1 LFLAGCKPPI
11 LCYLRFD
18 RPGFPGL
25 FHISGA
31 DMAKIVNPKLFSQQ
45 FGVPKAD
52 IDKAGFLDPLLNADT
67 KLFID
72 PLLLRHSE
80 NTTLK
85 TKGVAAF
92 CKRTADIV
100 NLLMATPTN
109 SGPAW
114 TAALR
119 LLDLHERRETC
130 LGYGGA
136 GTSGSSRPVSLKAR
150 ILNTTRDIVNLGVKN
165 PEIIGLMGIFE
176 DDVGPDTISDMT
188 TNSLIGVLQ
197 EITMD
202 FCRKYP
208 VPTQLFTIGF
218 EQYELP
224 INPLVNGHGFLLVPK
239 DVLRELPVATDWSDI
254 DRVVQHNAMLR
265 HLVNKMIGSITKATI
280 KQKKKALKTI
290 ALQSE
295 STFQKL
301 FTDLLAGNHQ
311 GYDFGKDQ
319 KNVEAL
325 REILTSTPQRFPLTI
340 AKPVAPN
347 AAELRRVV
355 SEITAQFKRLIED
368 NDLSRLLWDN
378 STPKSEKAA
387 QLVYFGVADSYCKV
401 NNIDISPEVHS
412 GGGPV
417 DFKFSSG
424 YSGRL
429 LVELKLSKGKV
440 VQGYEE
446 QLETYKAAAQTEEAL
461 FLIIDVTKLTKI
473 KKIQQERQASSERAA
488 DIVVVDAKRK
498 PSASNR

>member
-1 LFLAGCKPPI
+1 
-11 LCYLRFD
+11 
-18 RPGFPGL
+18 
-25 FHISGA
+25 
-31 DMAKIVNPKLFSQQ
+31 MAKIINPKLFSQQ

-72 PLLLRHSE
+72 PLLLRKSK
-80 NTTLK
+80 NTTLA

-92 CKRTADIV
+92 RKRTSDIV
-100 NLLMATPTN
+100 NLLLANPTN
-109 SGPAW
+109 TGPAW

-136 GTSGSSRPVSLKAR
+136 GTSGSSRPDSLKTR

-188 TNSLIGVLQ
+188 TNSLLGVLQ
-197 EITMD
+197 EITLG
-202 FCRKYP
+202 FCRKYSI
-208 VPTQLFTIGF
+208 PTAKFTLGL

-224 INPLVNGHGFLLVPK
+224 INPLANGHGFLLVPK

-254 DRVVQHNAMLR
+254 DRVVQHNAILR
-265 HLVNKMIGSITKATI
+265 HLVNKMIGGITKATI
-280 KQKKKALKTI
+280 KEKKRALKTI

-295 STFQKL
+295 GNFQKL
-301 FTDLLAGNHQ
+301 FTDLLAGNLQ
-311 GYDFGKDQ
+311 GYDFGKDK

-325 REILTSTPQRFPLTI
+325 REILTSTPQRFPLAIVQPTS
-340 AKPVAPN
+340 PS

-355 SEITAQFKRLIED
+355 NEVTAQFKHLVED
-368 NDLSRLLWDN
+368 CDLSRLLWDN
-378 STPKSEKAA
+378 SNPKPEKAA
-387 QLVYFGVADSYCKV
+387 QLVYFGVADSYCKA
-401 NNIDISPEVHS
+401 NDIDISPEVHS

-424 YSGRL
+424 YAGRL
-429 LVELKLSKGKV
+429 LVEMKLSKGTV
-440 VQGYEE
+440 VHGYEE
-446 QLETYKAAAQTEEAL
+446 QLETYKAAAETEEAL
-461 FLIIDVTKLTKI
+461 FLVIDVGKMGTKLIKI
-473 KKIQQERQASSERAA
+473 KKIQADRQALGERTA

-498 PSASNR
+498 PSASKRTSGSLFD

>member
-1 LFLAGCKPPI
+1 
-11 LCYLRFD
+11 
-18 RPGFPGL
+18 
-25 FHISGA
+25 
-31 DMAKIVNPKLFSQQ
+31 MAKIVNPKLFSQQ
-45 FGVPKAD
+45 FGVPKVD

-72 PLLLRHSE
+72 PLLLRHSK

-92 CKRTADIV
+92 RKRTADIV
-100 NLLMATPTN
+100 SLLMATPTN

-136 GTSGSSRPVSLKAR
+136 GTSGSSRPDSLKAR
-150 ILNTTRDIVNLGVKN
+150 VLNTTRDIVNIGVNN
-165 PEIIGLMGIFE
+165 PEIIGLMGILE

-188 TNSLIGVLQ
+188 TNSLLGVLQ
-197 EITMD
+197 EITLD
-202 FCRKYP
+202 FCKKYAI
-208 VPTQLFTIGF
+208 PTAQFTLGLD
-218 EQYELP
+218 QYELP

-254 DRVVQHNAMLR
+254 DRVVQHNAVLR
-265 HLVNKMIGSITKATI
+265 QLVNKMIGSITKATI

-295 STFQKL
+295 GTFQKL
-301 FTDLLAGNHQ
+301 FTDLLAGNPQ
-311 GYDFGKDQ
+311 GYDFGKDK

-325 REILTSTPQRFPLTI
+325 REILTSTPQKFPLYI
-340 AKPVAPN
+340 VKPTVPSVS
-347 AAELRRVV
+347 EIRRVV
-355 SEITAQFKRLIED
+355 SEITAQFKHLIED
-368 NDLSRLLWDN
+368 CDLSRLLWDN
-378 STPKSEKAA
+378 SNPKSEKAA
-387 QLVYFGVADSYCKV
+387 QLVYFGIADSYCKA

-417 DFKFSSG
+417 DFKFSTG
-424 YSGRL
+424 YAGRL

-461 FLIIDVTKLTKI
+461 FLIIDVGKMGTKLTKI
-473 KKIQQERQASSERAA
+473 QKIQAERQAAGDRAA

-498 PSASNR
+498 PSASKR

>member
-1 LFLAGCKPPI
+1 
-11 LCYLRFD
+11 
-18 RPGFPGL
+18 
-25 FHISGA
+25 
-31 DMAKIVNPKLFSQQ
+31 MAKIVNPKLFSQQ

-72 PLLLRHSE
+72 PLLLRHST

-92 CKRTADIV
+92 RKRTADIV
-100 NLLMATPTN
+100 SLLMATPTN

-136 GTSGSSRPVSLKAR
+136 GTSGSSRPDSLKAR
-150 ILNTTRDIVNLGVKN
+150 ILNTTRDIVNIGVNN
-165 PEIIGLMGIFE
+165 PEIIGFMGVLE

-188 TNSLIGVLQ
+188 TNSLLGVLQ
-197 EITMD
+197 EITLD
-202 FCRKYP
+202 FCKKYAI
-208 VPTQLFTIGF
+208 PTSRFMLGLD
-218 EQYELP
+218 EYELP
-224 INPLVNGHGFLLVPK
+224 INPVATGHGFLLVPK

-254 DRVVQHNAMLR
+254 DRVVQHNAVLR
-265 HLVNKMIGSITKATI
+265 KMVNAMIGNIAKATI
-280 KQKKKALKTI
+280 KQKKRALKAI

-295 STFQKL
+295 GTFQKL
-301 FTDLLAGNHQ
+301 VTDILAGHLH
-311 GYDFGKDQ
+311 GYDFGKDR

-325 REILTSTPQRFPLTI
+325 RETLTSTPKNFPLYI
-340 AKPVAPN
+340 AKPAAPSSP
-347 AAELRRVV
+347 ELRRVV
-355 SEITAQFKRLIED
+355 NGITAQFKHLIE
-368 NDLSRLLWDN
+368 NCDLSRLLWDG
-378 STPKSEKAA
+378 STPKSEKSA
-387 QLVYFGVADSYCKV
+387 QLVYFGVADSYCKA

-417 DFKFSSG
+417 DFKFSTG
-424 YSGRL
+424 YAGRL

-461 FLIIDVTKLTKI
+461 FLIIDVGNMGTKLTKI
-473 KKIQQERQASSERAA
+473 KKIQSERQALGEGAA

-498 PSASNR
+498 PSASRR

>member
-1 LFLAGCKPPI
+1 
-11 LCYLRFD
+11 
-18 RPGFPGL
+18 
-25 FHISGA
+25 
-31 DMAKIVNPKLFSQQ
+31 MAKIINPRLFSQQ

-72 PLLLRHSE
+72 PLLLRKSS
-80 NTTLK
+80 NSTLR

-92 CKRTADIV
+92 RKRTAEIV
-100 NLLMATPTN
+100 SLLMATPTN

-136 GTSGSSRPVSLKAR
+136 GTSGSSRPDGLKAR
-150 ILNTTRDIVNLGVKN
+150 ILNTTRDFVKLGVTN

-188 TNSLIGVLQ
+188 TNSLLAVLQ
-197 EITMD
+197 EITLR
-202 FCRKYP
+202 FCSKYNI
-208 VPTQLFTIGF
+208 PTKKFILGL
-218 EQYELP
+218 EEYELP

-265 HLVNKMIGSITKATI
+265 KLVNAMIGNIAKATI
-280 KQKKKALKTI
+280 KEKKHALKTL

-301 FTDLLAGNHQ
+301 FTDLLAGNLQ
-311 GYDFGKDQ
+311 GYDFGKDRR
-319 KNVEAL
+319 NVEAL
-325 REILTSTPQRFPLTI
+325 RETLTSTPQKFPVYI
-340 AKPVAPN
+340 AKPASPSIP
-347 AAELRRVV
+347 ELHRVV
-355 SEITAQFKRLIED
+355 NEITAQFKHLVE
-368 NDLSRLLWDN
+368 NCDLSRLLWDN
-378 STPKSEKAA
+378 SNPKSEKAT
-387 QLVYFGVADSYCKV
+387 QLVYFGVADSYCKA

-417 DFKFSSG
+417 DFKFSTG
-424 YSGRL
+424 YAGRL
-429 LVELKLSKGKV
+429 LVEMKLSKGKV

-461 FLIIDVTKLTKI
+461 FLIIDVGKMGSKLTKI
-473 KKIQQERQASSERAA
+473 KKIRAERLAAGQRAA

-498 PSASNR
+498 PSASKR

>member
-1 LFLAGCKPPI
+1 
-11 LCYLRFD
+11 
-18 RPGFPGL
+18 
-25 FHISGA
+25 
-31 DMAKIVNPKLFSQQ
+31 MAKIINPKLFSQQ

-72 PLLLRHSE
+72 PLLLRHST

-92 CKRTADIV
+92 RKRTADIV
-100 NLLMATPTN
+100 SLLMATPTN

-136 GTSGSSRPVSLKAR
+136 GTSGSSRPDSLKAR
-150 ILNTTRDIVNLGVKN
+150 ILNTTRDIVNIGVNN
-165 PEIIGLMGIFE
+165 PEIIGFMGVLE

-188 TNSLIGVLQ
+188 TNSLLGVLQ
-197 EITMD
+197 EITLD
-202 FCRKYP
+202 FCKKYAI
-208 VPTQLFTIGF
+208 PTNRFMLGLD
-218 EQYELP
+218 EYELP
-224 INPLVNGHGFLLVPK
+224 INPVATGHGFLLVPK

-254 DRVVQHNAMLR
+254 DRVVQHNAVLR
-265 HLVNKMIGSITKATI
+265 KMVNAMIGNIAKATI
-280 KQKKKALKTI
+280 KQKKRALKAI

-295 STFQKL
+295 GTFQKL
-301 FTDLLAGNHQ
+301 VTDILAGHLH
-311 GYDFGKDQ
+311 GYDFGKDR

-325 REILTSTPQRFPLTI
+325 RETLTLTPKNFPLYI
-340 AKPVAPN
+340 AKPAAPSSP
-347 AAELRRVV
+347 ELRRVV
-355 SEITAQFKRLIED
+355 NEITAQFKHLIESC
-368 NDLSRLLWDN
+368 DLSRLLWDG
-378 STPKSEKAA
+378 STPKSEKSA
-387 QLVYFGVADSYCKV
+387 QLVYFGVADSYCKA
-401 NNIDISPEVHS
+401 NSIDISPEVHS

-417 DFKFSSG
+417 DFKFSTG
-424 YSGRL
+424 YLGRL

-461 FLIIDVTKLTKI
+461 FLIIDVGKMGTKLTKI
-473 KKIQQERQASSERAA
+473 KKIQSERQALGEGAA

-498 PSASNR
+498 PSASRR

>member
-1 LFLAGCKPPI
+1 MPLEAG
-11 LCYLRFD
+11 
-18 RPGFPGL
+18 
-25 FHISGA
+25 
-31 DMAKIVNPKLFSQQ
+31 MAKIINPKLFSQQ

-72 PLLLRHSE
+72 PLLLRHST
-80 NTTLK
+80 NMTLK
-85 TKGVAAF
+85 TKGAAAF
-92 CKRTADIV
+92 RKRTADIV
-100 NLLMATPTN
+100 SLLMATPTN

-136 GTSGSSRPVSLKAR
+136 GTSGSSRPDSLKAR
-150 ILNTTRDIVNLGVKN
+150 ILNTTRDIVKLGVTN

-188 TNSLIGVLQ
+188 TNSLLGVLQ
-197 EITMD
+197 EITLD
-202 FCRKYP
+202 FCSKYSI
-208 VPTQLFTIGF
+208 PTAKFILGL
-218 EQYELP
+218 EEYELP

-239 DVLRELPVATDWSDI
+239 DVLRELPIATDWSDI

-265 HLVNKMIGSITKATI
+265 KLVNAMIGSITKATI
-280 KQKKKALKTI
+280 KEKKRALKAI

-301 FTDLLAGNHQ
+301 FTDILAGNLH
-311 GYDFGKDQ
+311 GYDFGKDK

-325 REILTSTPQRFPLTI
+325 REVLTSTPQKFPLYI
-340 AKPVAPN
+340 AKPAAPSVP
-347 AAELRRVV
+347 ELRRVV
-355 SEITAQFKRLIED
+355 NEITAQFKHLIED
-368 NDLSRLLWDN
+368 CDLSRLLWNDSN
-378 STPKSEKAA
+378 PKSEKAA
-387 QLVYFGVADSYCKV
+387 QLVYFGVSDSYCKA

-417 DFKFSSG
+417 DFKFSTG
-424 YSGRL
+424 YAGRL

-440 VQGYEE
+440 VQGYED

-461 FLIIDVTKLTKI
+461 FLIIDVGRMGAKLTKI
-473 KKIQQERQASSERAA
+473 KAIQAKRLAAGERAA

-498 PSASNR
+498 PSASKR

>member
-1 LFLAGCKPPI
+1 
-11 LCYLRFD
+11 
-18 RPGFPGL
+18 
-25 FHISGA
+25 
-31 DMAKIVNPKLFSQQ
+31 MAKIVNPKLFSQQ

-72 PLLLRHSE
+72 PLLLRHSA

-85 TKGVAAF
+85 TQGRRGLSQ
-92 CKRTADIV
+92 RTADIV
-100 NLLMATPTN
+100 SLLMANPAS

-136 GTSGSSRPVSLKAR
+136 GTSGSSRPDSLKAR
-150 ILNTTRDIVNLGVKN
+150 ILDTTREMVKIGVTN
-165 PEIIGLMGIFE
+165 PEIIGFMGVLE

-188 TNSLIGVLQ
+188 TNSLLGVLQ
-197 EITMD
+197 EITLN
-202 FCRKYP
+202 FCKKYG
-208 VPTQLFTIGF
+208 VPTGRFMLGLD
-218 EQYELP
+218 EYELP
-224 INPLVNGHGFLLVPK
+224 INPLADGHGFLLVPK

-254 DRVVQHNAMLR
+254 DRVVQHNAVLR
-265 HLVNKMIGSITKATI
+265 KMVNGMIGNIAKATI
-280 KQKKKALKTI
+280 KQKKRALKAI

-295 STFQKL
+295 GTFQKL
-301 FTDLLAGNHQ
+301 VTDILAGHLH
-311 GYDFGKDQ
+311 GYDFGKDR

-325 REILTSTPQRFPLTI
+325 RETLTSTPKNFPLFI
-340 AKPVAPN
+340 AKPAAPSFP
-347 AAELRRVV
+347 ELRRVV
-355 SEITAQFKRLIED
+355 NEITAQFKHLIE
-368 NDLSRLLWDN
+368 NCDLSRLLWDG
-378 STPKSEKAA
+378 STPKSEKSA
-387 QLVYFGVADSYCKV
+387 QLVYFGVADSYCKA

-417 DFKFSSG
+417 DFKFSTG
-424 YSGRL
+424 YAGRL

-440 VQGYEE
+440 VQGYED
-446 QLETYKAAAQTEEAL
+446 QLEVYKAAAQTEQAL
-461 FLIIDVTKLTKI
+461 FLIIDVGKMGTKLTKI
-473 KKIQQERQASSERAA
+473 KKIQADRQAAGERAA